1 MKSLFTVALLAVSVQ
16 AFAGRWF
23 LESHYGK
30 MSVVNGKYACT
41 LTNKTGDDLNLKRV
55 QFSFERRAGKSREVV
70 ETKNVHQVLAV
81 GETLTVSSGAGRE
94 LIAGSCKFLAR

>member
-30 MSVVNGKYACT
+30 MSVVSGKYACT
-41 LTNKTGDDLNLKRV
+41 LTNKTGAKLNLKRV
-55 QFSFERRAGKSREVV
+55 QFNFERRAGKSREVV
-70 ETKNVHQVLAV
+70 ETKNHPW
-81 GETLTVSSGAGRE
+81 
-94 LIAGSCKFLAR
+94 KK